1 MLNFPQHLPTHILDE
16 DDSDDSSSIN
26 DGSGY
31 SDKLNKNKEI
41 ETQIASETPNHGPST
56 IIKTEIPENV
66 LSRSCNSNDD
76 SGNLGHANNNDID
89 SNEPSEHQTSS
100 NDKLRIITANP
111 IIIDNK
117 ITVESASNVTLH
129 KGYGDEE
136 DVIDN
141 NGEEHGYY
149 EKTIINK
156 NGVFIENIRK
166 IANIDEDQRKVFIT
180 TPADRDNGQQ
190 KKPPQAIETDES
202 INRRNIAL
210 VSVPL
215 SQHYVITS
223 SGKIEKTDPLANDDV
238 IEQFRDGLLND
249 YQRQPLLHHITTTDN
264 SAGGIINA
272 TESGISDSGSMATV
286 TISAITASFGGGNDG
301 TVSSAGTAAAGGGG
315 AGENMDD
322 NGGGNG
328 ARSDDVKQFKCIVMG
343 KCRIL
348 FSILYFKIT
357 ICSYVF
363 KFIIVNYAGVV
374 CRIAITITILYKLKY
389 IIFNTMTIRVFV

>member
-26 DGSGY
+26 AGSGY
-31 SDKLNKNKEI
+31 SDKLNKNQEI

-66 LSRSCNSNDD
+66 LSWSSNSD
-76 SGNLGHANNNDID
+76 SGSLGHANNDDID
-89 SNEPSEHQTSS
+89 TNEPSEHQTSS
-100 NDKLRIITANP
+100 DDKLRIITANP

-117 ITVESASNVTLH
+117 ITVDSASNVTIS

-136 DVIDN
+136 DVINVGGNNDN

-166 IANIDEDQRKVFIT
+166 IINIDENQRKIFIT
-180 TPADRDNGQQ
+180 TPADRNDSQQ
-190 KKPPQAIETDES
+190 KKQTQTIDAETDES

-272 TESGISDSGSMATV
+272 TESGVSGSMATV
-286 TISAITASFGGGNDG
+286 TISAITASFGGGGGGNDG
-301 TVSSAGTAAAGGGG
+301 TVTSASTADAAGGG

-322 NGGGNG
+322 NGGGNA

-348 FSILYFKIT
+348 FSIYI
-357 ICSYVF
+357 YY
-363 KFIIVNYAGVV
+363 N
-374 CRIAITITILYKLKY
+374 ILKLQ
-389 IIFNTMTIRVFV
+389 FVRSFSSL

>member
-16 DDSDDSSSIN
+16 DDSDDSSSSIN

-41 ETQIASETPNHGPST
+41 ETQIASETPNHGPSPIT
-56 IIKTEIPENV
+56 KTEIPENV
-66 LSRSCNSNDD
+66 LSRSSNRNGD
-76 SGNLGHANNNDID
+76 SGNLGHANNDDID
-89 SNEPSEHQTSS
+89 TNEPSEHQTSS

-117 ITVESASNVTLH
+117 ITVDSASNVTIS
-129 KGYGDEE
+129 KGYGDDE
-136 DVIDN
+136 DVIDVGASN
-141 NGEEHGYY
+141 NDEEKGYY

-166 IANIDEDQRKVFIT
+166 IVNIDQDQRKVFIT
-180 TPADRDNGQQ
+180 TPADRDDGQQ
-190 KKPPQAIETDES
+190 QKQPQTIDADTDE

-264 SAGGIINA
+264 SAGGIMNA
-272 TESGISDSGSMATV
+272 TELGISVSGGATV
-286 TISAITASFGGGNDG
+286 TISSITASFGGGGGGNDG
-301 TVSSAGTAAAGGGG
+301 IAASAGTVASGGGM
-315 AGENMDD
+315 AAESMDE

-343 KCRIL
+343 KCMLHIVPN
-348 FSILYFKIT
+348 T
-357 ICSYVF
+357 I
-363 KFIIVNYAGVV
+363 
-374 CRIAITITILYKLKY
+374 
-389 IIFNTMTIRVFV
+389 